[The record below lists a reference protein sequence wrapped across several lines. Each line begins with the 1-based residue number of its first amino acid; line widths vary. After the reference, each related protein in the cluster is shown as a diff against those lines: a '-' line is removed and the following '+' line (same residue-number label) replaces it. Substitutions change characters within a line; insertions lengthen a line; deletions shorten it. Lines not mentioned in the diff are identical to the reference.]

1 MIDVG
6 VEIQKVRKR
15 LGFTKLSMSR
25 AIYSSADWLSTQ
37 SVQRRIEG
45 EEFVHYQRSNRDCLA
60 VF

>member
-15 LGFTKLSMSR
+15 LGFTKLDVESYILLGRLAVNTKR
-25 AIYSSADWLSTQ
+25 AES
-37 SVQRRIEG
+37 IEG